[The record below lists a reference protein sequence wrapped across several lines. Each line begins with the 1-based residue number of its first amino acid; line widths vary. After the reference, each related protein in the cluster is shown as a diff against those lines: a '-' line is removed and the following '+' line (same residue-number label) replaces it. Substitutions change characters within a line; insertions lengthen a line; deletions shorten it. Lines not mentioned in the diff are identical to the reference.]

1 MLEIIRGIFTVV
13 GVVVG
18 IGTEYQDW
26 TEEKKRQEQLAE
38 KAKNLPPS
46 YSKTSNST
54 TSLQTQSA
62 VLELMQHFKELTVEQ
77 ISNKLLISKSTTQK
91 RLYELMKQGVVA
103 RRRREYDN
111 TYYYYL
117 NK

>member
-1 MLEIIRGIFTVV
+1 MWQIISGAFAVV
-13 GVVVG
+13 GAVVG
-18 IGTEYQDW
+18 IVTEYQKW

-38 KAKNLPPS
+38 KAKKLPPHAQ
-46 YSKTSNST
+46 KTSNST
-54 TSLQTQSA
+54 TSLQTQSTI
-62 VLELMQHFKELTVEQ
+62 LELTRHCKELTVEQ
-77 ISNKLLISKSTTQK
+77 ISNTLLISKSTIQK
-91 RLYELMKQGVVA
+91 CLYELMKQGVIA